1 LDTKDMD
8 TTESNAAIHP
18 DATVGY
24 NYQENAAPVQIGEDA
39 IVRSGT
45 VIYQDVTIGDSFM
58 TGHNVLIREN
68 MTIGDDVLVGTN
80 TVIDGSSSI
89 GSHVSFQTG
98 VYVPSET
105 TIGNNVF
112 LGPHAVLTN
121 DSYPIRQSA
130 NIEGPTIKEGVSIG
144 ANATVLPGIT
154 IGKNAFVAAGA
165 VVTEDIPP
173 DTLAVGVPAAHR
185 PLPTELV
192 GGNQLAE

>member
-1 LDTKDMD
+1 MD
-8 TTESNAAIHP
+8 TVGSNAAIHS

-24 NYQENAAPVQIGEDA
+24 DYQENATPVQIGEDA

-45 VIYQDVTIGDSFM
+45 VIYQDVTIGNNFI

-68 MTIGDDVLVGTN
+68 TTIDDDVLVGTN
-80 TVIDGSSSI
+80 AVIDGSSSI

-121 DSYPIRQSA
+121 DPYPIRQSVD
-130 NIEGPTIKEGVSIG
+130 IVGPTIKNGASIG

-154 IGKNAFVAAGA
+154 VGENAFVAAGA

-173 DTLAVGVPAAHR
+173 DTLAVGVPAMHR
-185 PLPTELV
+185 PLPTELA
-192 GGNQLAE
+192 GRNQLVE